1 MKSLTGKKLL
11 ILGGGAATVNV
22 VKQARQLGLYTIVT
36 GITDRGQAKDIADET
51 LLIGSEEHDKLVEF
65 IRQNHIDG
73 VMTGSSEFQIRNM
86 IELCQKAGLPVY
98 ATKKQWDIC
107 QDKRNFKDLCARF
120 GVPGVP
126 EYDVDGHISFQDFP
140 VIVKPVD
147 SCSSIG
153 IRICRYPDELQ
164 EAILFAKQVSPS
176 KRVLIEK
183 YIENEGLTHVI
194 KYAVIDGK
202 FYMEVMGDRYV
213 LNNGLIT
220 ALTLFPSK
228 NTALYLDSIDPKV
241 EEMFRSIGFL
251 NGVFFFQA
259 IPDGKSIYIYEMGLR
274 TGGGMT
280 YKITAE
286 AGGVNDLEMLIR
298 YAVNGE
304 MVDYESTIS
313 IDPFL
318 NGKKAAS
325 VAIPLRPGFIIS
337 VSGIDSIQSIPGVVN
352 FTHFYEEGDEVKPSY
367 VNTLQQLYGR
377 VMMVRDSEKELFD
390 SLRILRE
397 SIIITDSNGNNMI
410 LWDTFDK
417 IYRNYLNSLSLHPTI

>member
-22 VKQARQLGLYTIVT
+22 VKQAKQLGLYTIVT
-36 GITDRGQAKDIADET
+36 GITERGQAKDIADES
-51 LLIGSEEHDKLVEF
+51 LLIGSEEHDKLIDF
-65 IRQNHIDG
+65 IRQKHIDG
-73 VMTGSSEFQIRNM
+73 VMTGSSEFQVRNM

-98 ATKKQWDIC
+98 ATKEQWDIC
-107 QDKRNFKDLCARF
+107 QDKRSFKDLCARF
-120 GVPGVP
+120 GIPGVP
-126 EYDVDGHISFQDFP
+126 EYDVNGSIPSHDFP

-147 SCSSIG
+147 NCSSIG
-153 IRICRYPDELQ
+153 IRICRCLDELQ
-164 EAILFAKQVSPS
+164 AAVLYAKQESPS

-202 FYMEVMGDRYV
+202 FFMEVMGDRYV

-241 EEMFRSIGFL
+241 EEMFRSIGL
-251 NGVFFFQA
+251 VDGVFFFQA
-259 IPDGKSIYIYEMGLR
+259 IPDGESIYIYEMGLR

-286 AGGVNDLEMLIR
+286 TGGANDLEMLIR

-304 MVDYESTIS
+304 MMDDDSTLC

-325 VAIPLRPGFIIS
+325 VAIPLRPGAIIS
-337 VSGIDSIQSIPGVVN
+337 VSGVDLIQSIPGVVN
-352 FTHFYEEGDEVKPSY
+352 FTHFYEVGDEVKLSY
-367 VNTLQQLYGR
+367 ANTLQQLYGR
-377 VMMVRDSEKELFD
+377 VMMVRDSEEELFD
-390 SLRILRE
+390 SLRMLRE

-417 IYRNYLNSLSLHPTI
+417 IYSNYLKS